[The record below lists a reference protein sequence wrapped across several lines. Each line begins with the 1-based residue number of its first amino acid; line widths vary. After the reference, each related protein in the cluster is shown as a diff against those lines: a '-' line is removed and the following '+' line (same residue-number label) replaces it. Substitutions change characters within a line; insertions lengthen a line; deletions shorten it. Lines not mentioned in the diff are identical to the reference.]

1 MIQKPSQEMP
11 IAKAV
16 ISRRVFAVK
25 KKLGV
30 PEFKGSFRWSEKTV
44 HQSGQPCFKEPA

>member
-1 MIQKPSQEMP
+1 MIQKPSQKMP

-16 ISRRVFAVK
+16 ISLRVFAVK

-30 PEFKGSFRWSEKTV
+30 AEFKGSFRWSEKMV
-44 HQSGQPCFKEPA
+44 HQSGSASF

>member
-1 MIQKPSQEMP
+1 MP

-16 ISRRVFAVK
+16 ISLRVFAVKK

-30 PEFKGSFRWSEKTV
+30 PEFKGSFRWSEKMV
-44 HQSGQPCFKEPA
+44 HQSGSALF